1 MVSPLSFQEIRFSLQ
16 ARGTFNL
23 LPWKAPSCTRPL
35 EGTFHL
41 TVLTASLHNAMQGSF
56 ASFREQPRCRL
67 VIALIDALR

>member
-16 ARGTFNL
+16 AGGTFDL
-23 LPWKAPSCTRPL
+23 MPWIDLSCTRLL

-41 TVLTASLHNAMQGSF
+41 TVLTVSLHYAMQGSF
-56 ASFREQPRCRL
+56 ASFHEQPRCRL